1 MPRNDPIDAMA
12 ALYDELKKFDDDDV
26 KKNKEHNALLDAEQ
40 AKEAARQEKRKEAS
54 ATTKQERSDKRTK
67 AGDEFIQKHKE
78 FKQGSLKAYDN
89 FVAAMMEIAGLV
101 QAWGKSINA
110 DTWALLAGPALD
122 LMTSTIPEAAAAAI
136 ASARRVSEYELAAV
150 LTKTPLEMVRVT
162 AEGDL
167 EFDLFKNDTDV
178 ATKIKQAVAEGK
190 KVPEYFLENA
200 DQANRAAMML
210 LVRSAG
216 YEFDSVQGGFKH
228 EDKGLLT
235 QDNLASLV
243 QSANFEALIGDA
255 LENYLSKG
263 SAPAPGM

>member
-1 MPRNDPIDAMA
+1 MPRNNPIDAMA
-12 ALYDELKKFDDDDV
+12 AEYDKLEKFDDDV

-110 DTWALLAGPALD
+110 DTWALLAGPLWD

-150 LTKTPLEMVRVT
+150 LTKKPLDMVTVSST
-162 AEGDL
+162 GDL
-167 EFDLFKNDTDV
+167 KFKSFANDPG
-178 ATKIKQAVAEGK
+178 IKQARADGK
-190 KVPEYFLENA
+190 KVPEDFCKHADKANEAAIIFLVQ
-200 DQANRAAMML
+200 DD
-210 LVRSAG
+210 G
-216 YEFDSVQGGFKH
+216 YDYSPAQGGWM
-228 EDKGLLT
+228 KGAEQLT
-235 QDNLASLV
+235 QVDLERIVN
-243 QSANFEALIGDA
+243 SADFEAQITHVM
-255 LENYLSKG
+255 ENHS
-263 SAPAPGM
+263 PAPTPGM